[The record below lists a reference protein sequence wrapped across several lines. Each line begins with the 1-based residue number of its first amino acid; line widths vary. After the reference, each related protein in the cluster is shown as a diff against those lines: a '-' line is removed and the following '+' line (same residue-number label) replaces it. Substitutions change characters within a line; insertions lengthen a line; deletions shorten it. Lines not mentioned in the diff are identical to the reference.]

1 MRFYG
6 NMTQAEIG
14 DRLGI
19 SQMHVSRLL
28 DAALTRLRDRLS
40 GGTAPPR
47 KPRPRRR
54 IARAA
59 PAGEPATSEP
69 GAS

>member
-1 MRFYG
+1 
-6 NMTQAEIG
+6 
-14 DRLGI
+14 
-19 SQMHVSRLL
+19 MHVSRLL

-40 GGTAPPR
+40 GGTAPPP

-54 IARAA
+54 SARAA
-59 PAGEPATSEP
+59 PVGEAATGES

>member
-28 DAALTRLRDRLS
+28 DAALTRLRDSLTE
-40 GGTAPPR
+40 GTAPAR
-47 KPRPRRR
+47 KPCPRRR
-54 IARAA
+54 AARETPLREPA
-59 PAGEPATSEP
+59 AGE
-69 GAS
+69 